1 VAIKRR
7 DIEEH
12 PLVKGIREM
21 WSDIDYVIK
30 MGQEQVNKLNEAII
44 KISKEVFR
52 TYDEATRKFL
62 NDIATELS
70 KIHAVLS
77 EVMYRLKQD

>member
-1 VAIKRR
+1 
-7 DIEEH
+7 
-12 PLVKGIREM
+12 M

-52 TYDEATRKFL
+52 TYDEATRQFSFNSLLGFSSFESYDRKVVGSNPTVGFQFP
-62 NDIATELS
+62 IG
-70 KIHAVLS
+70 IF
-77 EVMYRLKQD
+77 

>member
-1 VAIKRR
+1 MSKRV
-7 DIEEH
+7 EEH

-21 WSDIDYVIK
+21 WSDIEYVIK
-30 MGQEQVNKLNEAII
+30 VGQEQVNKLNEAII

-52 TYDEATRKFL
+52 TYDEATRQFL

-70 KIHAVLS
+70 KIHATLS
-77 EVMYRLKQD
+77 EVMYRLKSD

>member
-1 VAIKRR
+1 MKK

-12 PLVKGIREM
+12 PLVKGIREL
-21 WSDIDYVIK
+21 WSDVDYVIK

-44 KISKEVFR
+44 KISKEIFR
-52 TYDEATRKFL
+52 TYDEATRQFL